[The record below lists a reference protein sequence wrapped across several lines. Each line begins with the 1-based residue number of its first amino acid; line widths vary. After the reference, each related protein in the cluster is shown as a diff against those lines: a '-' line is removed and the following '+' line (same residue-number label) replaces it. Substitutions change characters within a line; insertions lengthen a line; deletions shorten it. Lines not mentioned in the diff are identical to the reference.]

1 MSRLFIAA
9 LLAFATAA
17 GASFL
22 SSPAAAGED
31 VLSSSRFQGLNGHA
45 TEGSVV
51 IKKTDGGAVA
61 VLEEDFSFDGAPD
74 PKLGFGKDG
83 SYDRASTITHLNQ
96 LNGHQVIKIPS
107 GVDISGYN
115 EFYVWCER
123 SKAPLG
129 VAKLK

>member
-1 MSRLFIAA
+1 MSRLFIVA
-9 LLAFATAA
+9 LLAVATAA

-31 VLSSSRFQGLNGHA
+31 VLSSGSFHGLNGHA

-51 IKKTDGGAVA
+51 IKKTDDGVVA

-83 SYDRASTITHLNQ
+83 TYDRASTITHLNQ
-96 LNGHQVIKIPS
+96 LNGHQVIEIPG
-107 GVDISGYN
+107 GVDVSGYN

-123 SKAPLG
+123 YKVPLG